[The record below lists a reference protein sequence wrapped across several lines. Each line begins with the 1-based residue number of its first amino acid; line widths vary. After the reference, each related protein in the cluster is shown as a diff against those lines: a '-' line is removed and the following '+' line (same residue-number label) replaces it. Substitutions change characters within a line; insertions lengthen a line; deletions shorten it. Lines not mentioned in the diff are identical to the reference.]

1 MRRICC
7 LSCSPV
13 SKGGESPRFGG
24 VLPVIVDT
32 SRSIDLDEEATQ
44 ELLEWVFGIE
54 NSENSYFEQAQQV
67 ATKLGAHY
75 RRDGLTE
82 VGFWAPELS
91 AQQAIKPQEIF
102 LEILTPIDDI
112 DFRAPESVVSFRC
125 NRLRLWQHGE
135 YLWGVIRG
143 MRPGTEE
150 QAGSLYWLR
159 YLDARDRLHTIRDPM
174 AYSLPFGIFAPA
186 ELYDMER
193 MQAQRPDLHYFR
205 DYPPRQGD
213 EIPRL
218 SAPKNILQLHVGT
231 ASEGGTLESLA
242 ALYRRISDKL
252 DRGIELTPA
261 EKNYIGYDAIQLLP
275 IEPTIEYRREEH
287 VEAEGEFFHILKTGL
302 HEGEVKLDV
311 QVRKPNTQDWGYDI
325 PLLGASAVNPAI
337 LGSLR
342 PQEIVDLAAALH
354 NFSTGPIQLIYDLV
368 YGHADNQSEEL
379 VNRRFLKGPNMY
391 GQDLN
396 HQLPTV
402 RAILL
407 ETQRRKINTGADG
420 IRVDGGQDFRFF
432 NPLSGRVEQDDA
444 YLLAMSDVVQDIGG
458 YQRLMFT
465 IFEDGRPWP
474 EEGWEEKSTYLDL
487 IELKP
492 ESYQWGPLIFAHNTP
507 ALNKFWDKKW
517 RRVCEVIYQGSN
529 WITGCA
535 NHDTVRRGNQIDLDA
550 DINWHLGN
558 SLPEVLHNA
567 YDNQAVTL
575 WVYGFS
581 PGLPMDFINAISRTP
596 WVFFRNTDERYGVKV
611 VSEEMGFLY
620 WQVTPELYQDPR
632 NFVRLKDLGFEQLEQ
647 VREFGSA
654 LSQAMVDMEYHLPDV
669 VRACQSCLDDSAQVC
684 ELSYLG
690 QLNQPGMVEF
700 LKGLT
705 ISKLKDFAR
714 RFMEDC
720 YDVCNV
726 FRYQQDLDPVQVDF
740 NLSLRQFR
748 HQHPWL
754 NENLTGS
761 DRFNKY
767 SDEGRTIF
775 YGVRSQPHGANDDAV
790 EQVAMVAHMGGEPGE
805 ASLEDWL
812 QLDLSQ
818 WQVAIASPSL
828 WAENQLDD
836 LRRFQLRD
844 SQAVLLVRR

>member
-1 MRRICC
+1 MLEPAQRCIQGLCFA
-7 LSCSPV
+7 P
-13 SKGGESPRFGG
+13 SKRAG
-24 VLPVIVDT
+24 VPDFPEVPVIVDT
-32 SRSIDLDEEATQ
+32 SRSIDLVEPATQ
-44 ELLEWVFGIE
+44 ELLDWVVDLE
-54 NSENSYFEQAQQV
+54 NSDISYFEQVQQL

-102 LEILTPIDDI
+102 LEILTPIENI

-143 MRPGTEE
+143 MRPGTAK

-186 ELYDMER
+186 ELYDMET
-193 MQAQRPDLHYFR
+193 MQAQRPDLDYFR
-205 DYPPRQGD
+205 DYPPRKGD
-213 EIPRL
+213 EIPRVG
-218 SAPKNILQLHVGT
+218 APKNILQLHVGT
-231 ASEGGTLESLA
+231 AAEDGTLESLA
-242 ALYRRISDKL
+242 ALFRRISEKL
-252 DRGIELTPA
+252 ARGMELTPA
-261 EKNYIGYDAIQLLP
+261 EKNYIGYDAVQLLP
-275 IEPTIEYRREEH
+275 IEPTIEYRSEE
-287 VEAEGEFFHILKTGL
+287 ASEGEFFHILKTGL
-302 HEGEVKLDV
+302 HQGEVKLDI
-311 QVRKPNTQDWGYDI
+311 QLRKPNTQDWGYDI
-325 PLLGASAVNPAI
+325 PVLGASAVNPAL

-342 PQEIVDLAAALH
+342 PQEIVDFAAALH

-432 NPLSGRVEQDDA
+432 NPLTGRVEQDDA
-444 YLLAMSDVVQDIGG
+444 YLLAMSDVVQEIGG

-507 ALNKFWDKKW
+507 ALNKFWDQKW
-517 RRVCEVIYQGSN
+517 RRVCEVIYRGAH

-550 DINWHLGN
+550 DINWHLGS

-581 PGLPMDFINAISRTP
+581 PGLPMDFINATSRAP
-596 WVFFRNTDERYGVKV
+596 WMFFRNTDERYGVKV
-611 VSEEMGFLY
+611 VSEEIGFLY
-620 WQVTPELYQDPR
+620 WQVTPHIYQDPN
-632 NFVRLKDLGFEQLEQ
+632 NFPRLKELGFERLEQ
-647 VREFGSA
+647 VREFGTA
-654 LSQAMVDMEYHLPDV
+654 LSKTMVEMEYHLPDV
-669 VRACQSCLDDSAQVC
+669 VRACQSCLGESAQAC
-684 ELSYLG
+684 ELSYLSA
-690 QLNQPGMVEF
+690 LNQPGMVNF
-700 LKGLT
+700 LKDLT
-705 ISKLKDFAR
+705 IRKLKDFAR

-720 YDVCNV
+720 YGVCNV
-726 FRYQQDLDPVQVDF
+726 FRYQEDLDPVQVDF
-740 NLSLRQFR
+740 NCSLRRFR

-754 NENLTGS
+754 DGNLTGS

-767 SDEGRTIF
+767 SDEERTIY
-775 YGVRSQPHGANDDAV
+775 YGVRSHPENAS

-805 ASLEDWL
+805 VSLEDWL
-812 QLDLSQ
+812 QLDQSQ

-828 WAENQLDD
+828 RSNNQLDD
-836 LRRFQLRD
+836 LRRFQLCD
-844 SQAVLLVRR
+844 SQGVLLVRK